1 MSVYIDKSYFDIQ
14 CAHDIYECFE
24 MIYKVFRVPNTTK
37 YRADHVF
44 DEEKSVRWNREEV
57 ERQNQA
63 IDDERKAAYAARN
76 AAIKELDEAV
86 VKYIT
91 ETTHL
96 NKKLAEKVLYA
107 VQRDHE
113 DNWWNYVDDLADFTE
128 AVIEAWKESMND

>member
-1 MSVYIDKSYFDIQ
+1 
-14 CAHDIYECFE
+14 

-37 YRADHVF
+37 YRVDHVF

-96 NKKLAEKVLYA
+96 NEKLAEKVLYA